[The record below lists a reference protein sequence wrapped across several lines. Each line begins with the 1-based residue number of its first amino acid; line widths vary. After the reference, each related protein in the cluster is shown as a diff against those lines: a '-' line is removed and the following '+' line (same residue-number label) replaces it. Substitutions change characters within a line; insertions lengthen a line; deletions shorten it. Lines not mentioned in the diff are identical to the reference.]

1 MAHDGIA
8 PGKPDFRLPVVS
20 GASGQA
26 AKEEQLSAAPT
37 YILRACGWLI
47 RHINMLGLWSHL
59 GCTGFVN
66 QFTGLLQSIIWM
78 IGEHVCHFDSFI
90 DLYFPSRLPCL
101 CWEQPFFYGD
111 MGDGYRYSHL
121 LVISPRSGLWNKTLG
136 CRMGMQPW
144 RFHPEQLRLVFLSAP
159 TATFSQACSP
169 IVDIFFIYLPFSQ
182 CRPIVEILCSQ

>member
-1 MAHDGIA
+1 MAEGIRRSTAFGDTAILDDGDLMSHLRQTLHWYGSIPINTIFSGMNIHLPAILMFTRGTRFWHTAHFWLAHDGIA
-8 PGKPDFRLPVVS
+8 PGKTRPSRLPVVS

-47 RHINMLGLWSHL
+47 RHINMLGLCSHL

-101 CWEQPFFYGD
+101 CWE
-111 MGDGYRYSHL
+111 
-121 LVISPRSGLWNKTLG
+121 
-136 CRMGMQPW
+136 
-144 RFHPEQLRLVFLSAP
+144 
-159 TATFSQACSP
+159 
-169 IVDIFFIYLPFSQ
+169 
-182 CRPIVEILCSQ
+182 